1 MSDNGKLALT
11 RFQQGLAR
19 SLTRRG
25 KALLESDNL
34 AQSVNALAPLEAYF
48 VVKELGLEDATPILL
63 NASRRQIQ
71 TFIDLD
77 CWSQDRPDFLDL
89 DAWLAPFAALGKEAL
104 KLAFDT
110 LDTELQVLYIAETLD
125 IYEIDPDEG
134 TSGSGKDVPTKLTT
148 DGFLHLEKKKP
159 NQEREI
165 DPFAVVEALYASR
178 GDKAYPLF
186 LAAKWES
193 QSVLQE
199 QAYQFRAGRL
209 QDLGFPSIDNAIS
222 IFAPPP
228 IHPPGVHLSRWAG
241 PPSTLPAIYAQ
252 PLTGETLL
260 SRALASVDSPELLQD
275 IERNLIYLT
284 NAAVIGYGES
294 PRDLQTTQKI
304 ATRVIQT
311 LCLGIEVLLSPDEPL
326 AAPNEE
332 EVAIRAAGLF
342 RNWSPQDIFRHGH
355 RAVSRL
361 SHSAQQLADDP
372 ILENWL
378 SQSHKDD
385 DYSQDRQDREFLTA
399 LLAHRPL
406 YAGREPLRP
415 ERAKAFESQQEL
427 EEAQIR
433 LNEIAGRVL

>member
-1 MSDNGKLALT
+1 MSDNGKIALA
-11 RFQQGLAR
+11 RFQQGLSR

-25 KALLESDNL
+25 KALLESENL
-34 AQSVNALAPLEAYF
+34 AQSVSALAPLEAYF
-48 VVKELGLEDATPILL
+48 IVKELGLEDATPILL

-77 CWSQDRPDFLDL
+77 CWSRERPDFLDV
-89 DAWLAPFAALGKEAL
+89 DAWLAPFAALGKDAL

-159 NQEREI
+159 DQEREI

-186 LAAKWES
+186 MAAKWES
-193 QSVLQE
+193 ESVLQE

-222 IFAPPP
+222 IFANPPV
-228 IHPPGVHLSRWAG
+228 HPPGVHLSRWGG

-260 SRALASVDSPELLQD
+260 SRALASVDSPELLRD

-284 NAAVIGYGES
+284 NSAVVAYGHS
-294 PRDLQTTQKI
+294 PRDLQTTQEI

-311 LCLGIEVLLSPDEPL
+311 LCLGIEVLLSPEEPL
-326 AAPNEE
+326 AAPEGD
-332 EVAIRAAGLF
+332 EVASRAAGLF
-342 RNWSPQDIFRHGH
+342 RSWPPQDIFRHGH
-355 RAVSRL
+355 RAL
-361 SHSAQQLADDP
+361 SGLCRDAHQLAGDP
-372 ILENWL
+372 ILESWL
-378 SQSHKDD
+378 NKSHKGD
-385 DYSQDRQDREFLTA
+385 DYSQERMDREFLTA

-415 ERAKAFESQQEL
+415 EKTKAFESQQEL
-427 EEAQIR
+427 QDAHTR
-433 LNEIAGRVL
+433 LNEIAERVL